1 MVDLASSHGITDDS
15 EILDSAEIL
24 ITNGEA
30 IVGRDLIDRYKNLK
44 LIANFGVGYDGID
57 ASYAASKGILVTNT
71 PGVLTD
77 DVADL
82 GVGLLLALSQKY
94 CQSGS
99 FC

>member
-1 MVDLASSHGITDDS
+1 MRALIVKQAYIPVLLEDLINKKYAMVDLASSHGITDDS

-57 ASYAASKGILVTNT
+57 ASYAASKGIFGGFIIGT
-71 PGVLTD
+71 
-77 DVADL
+77 
-82 GVGLLLALSQKY
+82 
-94 CQSGS
+94 
-99 FC
+99 